1 MNLLT
6 PPIEKPDP
14 AAQFAIASSLWHACH
29 DHAAKTKGLNLSEIF
44 NGMDECMR
52 VVMHIGERFEDWAC
66 KHVNFDNLDD
76 VWPYLLQD
84 KFGSVCLE
92 AMWLAGLADF
102 NEEDCLR
109 VALLLRLPIMVT
121 KNLPVPVYL
130 KAANPLIDSA
140 FKTFRIQTF
149 RIQTFRIQ
157 TFHRLV
163 DDDAEEPFV
172 SGDDP
177 YDSNFESPFFSLYG
191 IDEAEKEECI
201 ADRPSYDSARDLAL
215 KLAPGIEF
223 PLEVCVMY

>member
-14 AAQFAIASSLWHACH
+14 AAQFAIASSLWQACH

-52 VVMHIGERFEDWAC
+52 VVMRIGERFEGWAC
-66 KHVNFDNLDD
+66 KHVNFDNLYD

-92 AMWLAGLADF
+92 AMTLAGLVEF
-102 NEEDCLR
+102 NEEDCLQ
-109 VALLLRLPIMVT
+109 VALLLRLPIVVT
-121 KNLPVPVYL
+121 KNLPVPVFL
-130 KAANPLIDSA
+130 EAANPVVGSA

-149 RIQTFRIQ
+149 RRI
-157 TFHRLV
+157 V
-163 DDDAEEPFV
+163 EDDSAEPFV

-177 YDSNFESPFFSLYG
+177 YDENFEAPFFGLYG

-201 ADRPSYDSARDLAL
+201 ADRPSYDSVRDLAM

-223 PLEVCVMY
+223 SPEVCVTY